1 MIDKKNIFFKTI
13 GIFVLIMMVFDM
25 KNLYSDPDGQDLN
38 NKENIILSDTKAVMD
53 SIVQDIGAK
62 QWHTGTP
69 RTKDWYR
76 WTYLGAYI
84 NMGLSDCIT
93 ANKFEEA
100 LLKNGFKHASEA
112 KMGGY
117 YCRGD
122 VTINTIHSEDSYQ
135 ARSVD
140 DRVAG
145 TLFMCG
151 KIRFTLSWKE
161 GKNKNNPNCALP

>member
-1 MIDKKNIFFKTI
+1 MIDKKNIYFKII

-62 QWHTGTP
+62 QWQLGIP
-69 RTKDWYR
+69 RIKNKYR
-76 WTYLGAYI
+76 WTYLDVNIDLPQCTAYREF
-84 NMGLSDCIT
+84 NS
-93 ANKFEEA
+93 A
-100 LLKNGFKHASEA
+100 LIKNGFKHASEA

-122 VTINTIHSEDSYQ
+122 VTMNTIHSEDSYQ

-140 DRVAG
+140 DMVAG
-145 TLFMCG
+145 ALFMCG
-151 KIRFTLSWKE
+151 KIKFTLSWKE
-161 GKNKNNPNCALP
+161 GINKNNPNCAL